1 MHGRKRSVKWQ
12 MENLSMDLKFRR
24 QNHLFGIISFNY
36 LVMRGE
42 RMVSEEIS
50 NCLYYFYLIIIC
62 DIYLLF

>member
-1 MHGRKRSVKWQ
+1 
-12 MENLSMDLKFRR
+12 MDLKFRR

>member
-1 MHGRKRSVKWQ
+1 
-12 MENLSMDLKFRR
+12 MDLKFRR
-24 QNHLFGIISFNY
+24 QNHLFGFISFNY